1 MDDNRYLLAMLVAKR
16 AKQISL
22 GAKPMVKSKS
32 KKPIVI
38 ALEEIKQGKVSY
50 RTISKAKE
58 QQSGEIA
65 EIKTAEELFKEDVH
79 N

>member
-22 GAKPMVKSKS
+22 GVKPMVKSKS